1 MADDPIAR
9 ILADAYLA
17 KYAKPAQETADEWL
31 ARETA
36 AQRERTLA
44 RVLAALRR
52 GCEPPETDIAML
64 RPDAEKH
71 LAYLDARD
79 DALALYGGEL
89 SWAYARA
96 REAEALAEAEA
107 LE

>member
-17 KYAKPAQETADEWL
+17 KYARPAPETADEWL
-31 ARETA
+31 MRESA

-44 RVLAALRR
+44 RVIAALRR
-52 GCEPPETDIAML
+52 GCEPPEADIAML
-64 RPDAEKH
+64 RPDPEKH

-79 DALALYGGEL
+79 EALALHGGEL

-107 LE
+107 SE

>member
-17 KYAKPAQETADEWL
+17 KYARPAPETADEWL

-44 RVLAALRR
+44 RVLGALRR
-52 GCEPPETDIAML
+52 GCEPPEADIAIDLLPGNHAIGKLARRMETS
-64 RPDAEKH
+64 DAAKPIYRGSDH
-71 LAYLDARD
+71 R
-79 DALALYGGEL
+79 
-89 SWAYARA
+89 RA
-96 REAEALAEAEA
+96 A
-107 LE
+107 